1 MTDTNRAT
9 ATLFVC
15 GVLAN
20 LVPFAVV
27 PRALPDLQGRPF
39 DNVWITQ
46 YTADIVSGAP
56 LSVAPDPWFRYVP
69 QVVVLEAMSRVTTVT
84 VRDAL
89 VGNAA
94 YTVVCEAVVGP
105 VLLAGLVGVLYSRR
119 AAVAT
124 LFVTAGFRLLAVP
137 VAPSLQS
144 EFRGLLWY
152 YTDHWQYAFTLPWLL
167 LALCCVAYA
176 ATRRPD
182 PVATVAGR
190 PVTTR
195 HLALG
200 TGGLCLGLTASVQFV
215 HGGVAAYV
223 LAVAYVRARRLR
235 ELLTVALPSMAA
247 FLPNLL
253 IYRRYPDRWLRQGIE
268 KSAPGEAQLS
278 AVLGALLLGGLLA
291 VLVALYIDGEW
302 RPRPASLLG
311 SWTVVTG
318 GLFGVLFAVGARWYT
333 HHALY
338 LCTYGALA
346 LGGVAVERVVR
357 ERRVEEYGRDSV
369 PENG

>member
-1 MTDTNRAT
+1 MTDTDRAT
-9 ATLFVC
+9 AALFVC

-27 PRALPDLQGRPF
+27 PRALPDLRGRPF

-46 YTADIVSGAP
+46 YTADIVSGAA

-69 QVVVLEAMSRVTTVT
+69 QVLLLEAVSWVTTVT
-84 VRDAL
+84 AHDAL
-89 VGNAA
+89 VVNAA
-94 YTVVCEAVVGP
+94 YTVGCEAVVGP
-105 VLLAGLVGVLYSRR
+105 LLLAGLVGVLYSRR

-124 LFVTAGFRLLAVP
+124 LFVTAGFRLLAVL

-167 LALCCVAYA
+167 LTLCCVAYA
-176 ATRRPD
+176 TTHRPD
-182 PVATVAGR
+182 PVGIVAGR
-190 PVTTR
+190 SVTTR
-195 HLALG
+195 HLALV
-200 TGGLCLGLTASVQFV
+200 TAGLCLGLTASVQFV
-215 HGGVAAYV
+215 HGGIAAYV
-223 LAVAYVRARRLR
+223 LAVAYVRTRRLDD
-235 ELLTVALPSMAA
+235 LLTVALPSVVA

-278 AVLGALLLGGLLA
+278 AGLVALLLGGLLA
-291 VLVALYIDGEW
+291 VLVALYVGGD
-302 RPRPASLLG
+302 RRARPASLLA

-318 GLFGVLFAVGARWYT
+318 GLFAVLFAVGARWYT

-338 LCTYGALA
+338 LFTYGALA

-357 ERRVEEYGRDSV
+357 EWRVEEHSRDSV